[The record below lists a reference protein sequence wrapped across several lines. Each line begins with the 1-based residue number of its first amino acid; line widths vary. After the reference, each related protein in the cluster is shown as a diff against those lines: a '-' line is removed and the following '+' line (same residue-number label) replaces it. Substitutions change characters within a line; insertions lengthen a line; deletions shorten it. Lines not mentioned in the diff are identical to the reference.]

1 MSTYD
6 VECLNKEPFSVHIS
20 TTKDFGEVKSEII

>member
-6 VECLNKEPFSVHIS
+6 VDCLNKEPFSSIIS